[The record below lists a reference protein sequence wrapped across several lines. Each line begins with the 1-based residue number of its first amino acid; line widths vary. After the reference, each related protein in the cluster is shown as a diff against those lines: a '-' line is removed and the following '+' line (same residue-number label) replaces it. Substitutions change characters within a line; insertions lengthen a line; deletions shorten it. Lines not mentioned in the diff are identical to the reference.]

1 MEKTRATLIKVF
13 PVQRQTSDG
22 KKLDS
27 ILIFYRDE
35 NGETYHWSVVNTVD
49 VAPSGSAYVKVVSG
63 DNKGLIRWN
72 ATYYLDKFDT
82 EVIWSRYPK

>member
-35 NGETYHWSVVNTVD
+35 NGEKKTQFIERAETPYYILKK
-49 VAPSGSAYVKVVSG
+49 SGKQLFMW
-63 DNKGLIRWN
+63 KL
-72 ATYYLDKFDT
+72 
-82 EVIWSRYPK
+82 